1 MFFSLHDGETISK
14 EAKLN
19 KPVSPIRNPFE
30 KNQFDVFIDEVTN
43 INSRILNLV
52 LRTDGHR
59 GKKKHILHPECVSMC
74 PCVHVYPPPPPFCF
88 VPVTASCFGCRS
100 NLCLAH
106 PLRGHSSLTHRHRF
120 ACRWFLETVTLI
132 TAQGCI
138 YHFHCDT
145 WFKRK
150 QKKSFAWERHLTWDT
165 VVRKA
170 SKSAESSKH
179 VVHQGSDVV

>member
-1 MFFSLHDGETISK
+1 VFFSLHDGETISK

-88 VPVTASCFGCRS
+88 FPVTASCFGCRS
-100 NLCLAH
+100 ISASPTH
-106 PLRGHSSLTHRHRF
+106 FVYTARSPIDTDSHVGGSLRLSR
-120 ACRWFLETVTLI
+120 
-132 TAQGCI
+132 
-138 YHFHCDT
+138 
-145 WFKRK
+145 
-150 QKKSFAWERHLTWDT
+150 
-165 VVRKA
+165 
-170 SKSAESSKH
+170 
-179 VVHQGSDVV
+179 